1 MPKDQAVNVL
11 LVDDQPGKLL
21 SYQVMLEELGENLVP
36 ATSAQEALAYL
47 LKADVAVILVDVC
60 MPELDGFELA
70 KMIRE
75 HPRFQKTAIIFISAI
90 HMSETDFLRGYE
102 AGAVD
107 YLAVPVVPELLRAK
121 VRVFAEL
128 FRKTRQLHQLNQELE
143 SRVDERTEALSASTE
158 QLRTSEQGRS
168 LALAAGHMGSWD
180 CDFVRDSWFWDE
192 GQSRIFGLD
201 HQDFVPSMD
210 KLEKCLHPDD
220 LAAFRQAVA
229 GLSWQNSSFE
239 LEIRIVR
246 PDAEMRWCRVVCA
259 AILDAEGEVVRL
271 SGVTTDITERKDADN
286 KRALLA
292 REVDHRAKNALAV
305 VQAIVR
311 LARRENIDDFIEAVE
326 GRINALAQTH
336 ELLSRSRWQGADV
349 LRLVLDEMAP
359 YQGGGQRVTAIG
371 PNVTVAPADAQ
382 SLAIALHELATN
394 AAKYGALSR
403 ESGRVD
409 ISWSFFEETL
419 VLAWKESGGP
429 AVQVPVVKGF
439 GTKIITAS
447 FSDRRRSTVDFAWRP
462 EGLCC
467 TLKLNLGTSEA
478 SPSLEPSAA
487 PTAAP
492 GPRSLLLVEDEPLVG
507 IFMENILGELG
518 FAVTEVCRTL
528 DDALA
533 AARRAT
539 FHGAILDMNLNGV
552 SVYPLAD
559 LLASQGVPFVFVTG
573 YSGDTVETRFAA
585 VPLVQKPIEESAL
598 ARALNAHLL
607 PAGTKGRRE
616 PGPERRRSA

>member
-1 MPKDQAVNVL
+1 VAKDQAVNVL

-36 ATSAQEALAYL
+36 VTSAKEALAYL

-107 YLAVPVVPELLRAK
+107 YLSVPVVPELLRAK

-128 FRKTRQLHQLNQELE
+128 FRKTRQLHQLNQQLE
-143 SRVDERTEALSASTE
+143 NRVDERTEALNASTE

-168 LALAAGHMGSWD
+168 LALAAGQMGSWD
-180 CDFVRDSWFWDE
+180 CDFASESWFWDE
-192 GQSRIFGLD
+192 GQSRILGLD

-220 LAAFRQAVA
+220 LAAFREAIA
-229 GLSWQNSSFE
+229 GLSWQHSTFE

-246 PDAEMRWCRVVCA
+246 PNAEARWCRVVCA
-259 AILDAEGEVVRL
+259 AVLDSEGEVVRL
-271 SGVTTDITERKDADN
+271 SGVTTDITERKDAEN
-286 KRALLA
+286 KQALLA

-311 LARRENIDDFIEAVE
+311 LARRENIDEFIEAVE

-336 ELLSRSRWQGADV
+336 ELLSRSRWKGADV

-419 VLAWKESGGP
+419 VLSWKESGGP
-429 AVQVPVVKGF
+429 EVQAPMVKGF
-439 GTKIITAS
+439 GTKIIIAS
-447 FSDRRRSTVDFAWRP
+447 FSDRRRSKVDFDWRP

-467 TLKLNLGTSEA
+467 TVKLNLGASETSSSHEA
-478 SPSLEPSAA
+478 SAA
-487 PTAAP
+487 PAPAA

-507 IFMENILGELG
+507 IFMENILSELG
-518 FAVTEVCRTL
+518 FSVAEVCRTL

-607 PAGTKGRRE
+607 PAETKGRRAS
-616 PGPERRRSA
+616 GPERRRSA